1 MAENA
6 LPAGP
11 VLREGEQLD
20 DLQLN
25 GLKILQ
31 KKGSFRY
38 GTDAVLLA
46 NFAAERVNG
55 DGSLRQRLTQVNAS
69 GPSKAASIAA
79 EETASAETA
88 TKKYSPVN
96 IIDVGSGT
104 GIIPIL
110 MCGKIQAALGN
121 IRFTGIELFEDMCEL
136 SRRSISVNGQDDRIQ
151 IINGDICDC
160 GLKASTFDVVTINPP
175 YVRSDSGIISD
186 SSEIA
191 HARHEILRTQE
202 EMIAASARLLKYR
215 GKMFMVN
222 RPDRL
227 VDALETMRKS
237 GCEPAEIQMVH
248 AFIDA
253 APVMF
258 LCSGRKGGG
267 RGLKVLP
274 PVILGGR

>member
-1 MAENA
+1 
-6 LPAGP
+6 
-11 VLREGEQLD
+11 
-20 DLQLN
+20 
-25 GLKILQ
+25 
-31 KKGSFRY
+31 
-38 GTDAVLLA
+38 
-46 NFAAERVNG
+46 
-55 DGSLRQRLTQVNAS
+55 
-69 GPSKAASIAA
+69 
-79 EETASAETA
+79 
-88 TKKYSPVN
+88 
-96 IIDVGSGT
+96 
-104 GIIPIL
+104 
-110 MCGKIQAALGN
+110 MCGKIQAAPGN

-151 IINGDICDC
+151 IFNGDICDC

-227 VDALETMRKS
+227 VDALEAMRKS

-274 PVILGGR
+274 PVILDGR